1 MPRGYWITCYREVRD
16 VAKLTAYA
24 TLAGPAITAAGGR
37 FLARGTP
44 SKIYE
49 AGQSERTVLI
59 EFDTVELAIVA
70 HESPAYRQALAAL
83 GEGAVRDIR
92 IVAGS

>member
-16 VAKLTAYA
+16 ASKLAAYA

-37 FLARGTP
+37 FLARGMP
-44 SKIYE
+44 SKTYE

-59 EFDTVELAIVA
+59 EFDTVDLAIAA
-70 HESPAYRQALAAL
+70 HDSPAYRLALAAL
-83 GEGAVRDIR
+83 GDGAVRDIR
-92 IVAGS
+92 IVIGT